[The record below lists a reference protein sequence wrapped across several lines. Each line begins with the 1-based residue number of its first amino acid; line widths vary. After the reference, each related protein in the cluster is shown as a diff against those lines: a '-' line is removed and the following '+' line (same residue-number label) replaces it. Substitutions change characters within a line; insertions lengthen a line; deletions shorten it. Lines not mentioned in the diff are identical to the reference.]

1 MATIIK
7 SSPDFIGIGVIKAA
21 TTWIYVC
28 LREHPEICVSTP
40 KELHFFDELFN
51 YKKGIRY
58 YLSFFR
64 HCPKDKIIGEFTP
77 SYISTTQAPS
87 RIYRHFPNVKLL
99 VFLRNP
105 IERAYSEYK
114 YNIEQKQALSIYKT
128 FEDILKKDRAFLER
142 GFYYRQLKKF
152 FDYFPKENIL
162 TLFYKDLKKDPVKFL
177 QKIYKFLDLKN
188 TNFIPPLVNK
198 RTNVTGTRV
207 IQYKIPLIT
216 PLIYKIQSY
225 ITRSRLLKKLVDKSG
240 IKQLF
245 AKIVTFNT
253 KKVLKQNVEI
263 LSIPSIKPQTRTF
276 LYNIYKEDIR
286 KLEKVSLKLLNKDLS
301 FWR

>member
-1 MATIIK
+1 
-7 SSPDFIGIGVIKAA
+7 
-21 TTWIYVC
+21 
-28 LREHPEICVSTP
+28 
-40 KELHFFDELFN
+40 
-51 YKKGIRY
+51 
-58 YLSFFR
+58 
-64 HCPKDKIIGEFTP
+64 
-77 SYISTTQAPS
+77 STTQAPS